1 MDIVPELMALC
12 LAGIEKEQCYY
23 DPWVLIGEVWWERL
37 EAGHI
42 LQVCSQGGM
51 KHGFLKKVM
60 VKPRSDDEESW
71 PAAQRGERELGGC
84 RLELRGRVKN
94 EPVLWRS

>member
-12 LAGIEKEQCYY
+12 LVEIQKEQGSY
-23 DPWVLIGEVWWERL
+23 DPWVLIGEVWWERP

-51 KHGFLKKVM
+51 KRGFLKKVM
-60 VKPRSDDEESW
+60 VK
-71 PAAQRGERELGGC
+71 QRPDG
-84 RLELRGRVKN
+84 
-94 EPVLWRS
+94 